1 MKTFLLIQ
9 ILLAAFN
16 SDAQLNTIIISGD
29 TLFSVNPLSN
39 VRTQITKLLDN
50 VNNTSDA
57 NKPISL
63 ATQAALDN
71 KAGYGTGFGGTV
83 TQLTSKSTAVTLNK
97 MSGRI
102 TMNGAALTA
111 GSEVSFTVN
120 NSLVTATDVPVVAIQ
135 SVGTAGSYL
144 ASVGSVSNGAFTIT
158 ISNASAGSLSQALV
172 LNYVII
178 KGSNN

>member
-1 MKTFLLIQ
+1 MKTLLF
-9 ILLAAFN
+9 ILLSLKFSAN
-16 SDAQLNTIIISGD
+16 AQLSSIIVSGD
-29 TLFSVNPLSN
+29 TLYNVNPN
-39 VRTQITKLLDN
+39 TGVKTQLTKTLDN

-57 NKPISL
+57 NKPISI

-71 KAGYGTGFGGTV
+71 KAGYGAGFGGAV
-83 TQLTSKSTAVTLNK
+83 TQNTNKTTAVTLNK
-97 MSGRI
+97 ISGRI
-102 TMNGAALTA
+102 TMANSALAAGA
-111 GSEVSFTVN
+111 EVSFTVN

-144 ASVGSVSNGAFTIT
+144 ASVGSVSNGSFTIT

-178 KGSNN
+178 KGSIN